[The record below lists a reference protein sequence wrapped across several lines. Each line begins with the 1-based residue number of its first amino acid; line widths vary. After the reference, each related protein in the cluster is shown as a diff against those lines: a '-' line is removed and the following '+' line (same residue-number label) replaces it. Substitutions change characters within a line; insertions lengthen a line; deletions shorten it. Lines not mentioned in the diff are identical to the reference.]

1 MDFSFAKTAF
11 SNTQDFLSREWLE
24 TNHLGG
30 YASSSLLNCHTRKYH
45 GLLVA
50 EIEAFAEKFVL
61 LSKCEDYVIIN
72 DISYPL
78 CGSQF
83 PNYFQEG
90 SFHCFQRFDLT
101 THPCWTFQF
110 NDITI
115 TKEILMPHLK
125 NTVLIRYKTSSKQP
139 ITLQLRPM
147 IAARNFHELTH
158 ENNCMS
164 RILSSSK
171 QGYQIKPYATFPNL
185 YFQINTA
192 FECEQ
197 NPVWYKQYEYREEQ
211 ERGYPYREDFFSPG
225 QFTIACYQHQ
235 DIIFSASLNE
245 LSDDLSLI
253 FQNEIKRRVK
263 LRRSY
268 TGTPLEQQLK
278 QSGQDF
284 LKYFT
289 RVQKDEIRDEK
300 GRATGAY
307 LSIDENTDPSLCQSI
322 TLVAGY
328 PWFLD
333 WGRDAMISLPDLTL
347 STDQA
352 AECLA
357 ILKSFAEQE
366 HQGIIPNFLGKT
378 PEENA
383 YNSADASLWFAWAV
397 QQYYLTTKDRSSI
410 KKRLWP
416 TLKSIFSHYQAGTLY
431 QIHQRENGLLYAGDP
446 GTNVTWMDAI
456 VNGKPATPR
465 YGAIVELNALWYNFI
480 CFMQE
485 LATCFGEKT
494 TAKNFA
500 TLAQKIQNAFQQVFW
515 IKSSNYLK
523 DYVNDDGEDLSIR
536 PNQIIAAS
544 LPYSPLA
551 KDMAIGVIEIVIKH
565 LLTPYGLRTLSSEDP
580 HYIGIYQG
588 EQSKRDQAYHNGTV
602 WPWLLGHFAR
612 AVNKVYA
619 DRATTQQLLQPCV
632 DALTRHLSEAGIGC
646 VSEIFDGDAPH
657 HPRGCIHQAWS
668 VAAFLQLAQSLYKH

>member
-45 GLLVA
+45 GLLVT
-50 EIEAFAEKFVL
+50 EIDPFPEKFVL

-83 PNYFQEG
+83 PNYCQDG
-90 SFHCFQRFDLT
+90 SFRFLRRFDLT
-101 THPCWTFQF
+101 THPIWTFRF
-110 NDITI
+110 DNIVI
-115 TKEILMPHLK
+115 TKEILMPTLK

-147 IAARNFHELTH
+147 IAARNFHALTH
-158 ENNCMS
+158 ENDGMS
-164 RILSSSK
+164 HILPPCR
-171 QGYQIKPYATFPNL
+171 QGYKIKPYTTFPDL
-185 YFQINTA
+185 YLQMSVPY
-192 FECEQ
+192 ECEQ
-197 NPVWYKQYEYREEQ
+197 NPVWYKQYEYLQEQ
-211 ERGYPYREDFFSPG
+211 ERGYPYQEDLFSPCT
-225 QFTIACYQHQ
+225 FTTRLDQQH
-235 DIIFSASLNE
+235 DAFFMASLDTIDKKPSFYFQKE
-245 LSDDLSLI
+245 LG
-253 FQNEIKRRVK
+253 RRAK
-263 LRRSY
+263 KEKTY
-268 TGTPLEQQLK
+268 TGTPLQKQLK
-278 QSGQDF
+278 KSGQAF
-284 LKYFT
+284 LKYT
-289 RVQKDEIRDEK
+289 LPET
-300 GRATGAY
+300 AN
-307 LSIDENTDPSLCQSI
+307 SII
-322 TLVAGY
+322 AGY
-328 PWFLD
+328 HWFLD

-347 STDQA
+347 STGQT

-378 PEENA
+378 PEKNA
-383 YNSADASLWFAWAV
+383 YNSADASLWFTWAV

-410 KKRLWP
+410 KKQLWP
-416 TLKSIFSHYQAGTLY
+416 TLKSIFSHYQTGTSY
-431 QIHQRENGLLYAGDP
+431 QIHQRENGLLYAGDS

-456 VNGKPATPR
+456 ANGKPATPR

-500 TLAQKIQNAFQQVFW
+500 ALAQQIQNAFQQAFW

-544 LPYSPLA
+544 LPYSPLT
-551 KDMAIGVIEIVIKH
+551 KDMAIGIIEIIIKH
-565 LLTPYGLRTLSSEDP
+565 LLTPYGLRTLSPEDP
-580 HYIGIYQG
+580 HYIGIYQNG
-588 EQSKRDQAYHNGTV
+588 QSERDQAYHNGTV

-619 DRATTQQLLQPCV
+619 DCATTQQLLKPCV
-632 DALTRHLSEAGIGC
+632 DALTHHLSEAGIGC

-668 VAAFLQLAQSLYKH
+668 IAAFLQMLS